1 MLNYSVAELRINL
14 NFQQKEKD
22 VESVPRLT
30 IRDDHQHS
38 SCLRPH
44 KLLAQTIILCYN
56 EARKFKQLQ

>member
-1 MLNYSVAELRINL
+1 MPIGVLSSY
-14 NFQQKEKD
+14 EKD